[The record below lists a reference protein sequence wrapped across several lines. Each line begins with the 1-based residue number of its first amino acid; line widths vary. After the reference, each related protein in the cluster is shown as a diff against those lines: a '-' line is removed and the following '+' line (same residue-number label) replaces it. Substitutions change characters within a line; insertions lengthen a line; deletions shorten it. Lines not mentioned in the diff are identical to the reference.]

1 MKKIRIGLLGLGQ
14 IGTGLY
20 EILTKKKKQFER
32 ALGVSFEI
40 ARIAEKYPN
49 AKRKVRPPKKLM
61 TKDALDVVRDPSIDV
76 IVELIGGTNAARM
89 LIKEALK
96 DGKHVVTAN
105 KALLAEYGDEIFEL
119 AHKMRRWICF
129 EASVGGGIPCIKAL
143 REGLAANNIE
153 SIYAIINGT
162 TNYILTQMTEKG
174 MSFDEA
180 LKGAQAKGYAEA
192 DPTLDVQGVDAAHKL
207 AILVRFAFGGRVRFS
222 DIYSEGITR
231 ISSDDIAFAKEFGY
245 VIKLLAIAKK
255 TADGV
260 EARVQPTLLPK
271 SHILANVN
279 QSFNAVMLRGDEV
292 GDVMFYG
299 RGAGPHPTASAII
312 ADLVDIAKNNV
323 DGPMDDETVIRALG
337 SAIAV
342 KSITSILSRYYLR
355 FYVIDKPSVLAS
367 ITKIL
372 GGHRVSISDVI
383 QRERSAGKVVPLILL
398 THEAPEKDIRA
409 AIRVIDRLPFVKGKP
424 NSPSE
429 ESKVNWASPGNRQK
443 EEKRGQGKSQVI
455 RMEEAGT

>member
-14 IGTGLY
+14 IGSGLY
-20 EILTKKKKQFER
+20 KILTGKKKFFER
-32 ALGVSFEI
+32 QLGVSFEI
-40 ARIAEKYPN
+40 VRIGEKFLN
-49 AKRKVRPPKKLM
+49 RKREIRPPKSIM
-61 TKDALDVVRDPSIDV
+61 TKNALSVVRDPSVDV
-76 IVELIGGTNAARM
+76 VVELIGGTNAARM

-96 DGKHVVTAN
+96 EGKHVVTAN

-143 REGLAANNIE
+143 REGLVANHIE

-162 TNYILTQMTEKG
+162 TNYILTQMTETG
-174 MSFDEA
+174 MDFSEA
-180 LKGAQAKGYAEA
+180 LARAQAKGYAEA
-192 DPTLDVQGVDAAHKL
+192 DPTLDIQGIDAAHKL
-207 AILVRFAFGGRVRFS
+207 AILARFAFGGRVKFD
-222 DIYSEGITR
+222 DIYSEGISQ

-255 TADGV
+255 TTDGV
-260 EARVQPTLLPK
+260 EARVQPTLLPQ

-279 QSFNAVMLRGDEV
+279 QSFNAILMRGDEV

-312 ADLVDIAKNNV
+312 ADLVDIAKNSLDLPV
-323 DGPMDDETVIRALG
+323 EDKSVIRVLG
-337 SAIAV
+337 PQIPV

-355 FYVIDKPSVLAS
+355 FYVIDQPSVLAAIS
-367 ITKIL
+367 KIL
-372 GGHRVSISDVI
+372 GKHKVSISDVI

-398 THEAPEKDIRA
+398 THEAPEKDVRA
-409 AIRVIDRLPFVKGKP
+409 AIRVIDRLPFVNGK
-424 NSPSE
+424 
-429 ESKVNWASPGNRQK
+429 A
-443 EEKRGQGKSQVI
+443 QVI
-455 RMEEAGT
+455 RMEVGVSP